1 MENSGGLLG
10 RRYFFRAK
18 QFDTI
23 SRTLDG
29 ALNGKRMF
37 DYQDTLQK
45 LNENL
50 PLTSKFTYVHDVLK
64 QRYPFVNRIAA
75 ALYDPATDVV
85 KTFVHSSGGEQPLTH
100 YQARLSDSTSLKEIR
115 DRGQPRVVN
124 DLDIFIAGTQQH
136 TRKIADQGYASSY
149 TLPMYLEGHFFGF
162 LFFNSYQKNPF
173 DNETL
178 HYLDVFGHLITL
190 VITSELTAFK
200 NLLAT
205 MKTAKDIS
213 HCRDGETGSHLDR
226 MAHYARLI
234 ALSIAEQYDFD
245 DEFIEKL
252 FLFSPLHD
260 IGKIGT
266 PDRVLLK
273 PGKLDDE
280 ELAIMRQHTIEGR
293 YIIDH
298 MLENFQ
304 LQDMASVDILRN
316 IAELHH
322 EAVNGSGYP
331 RGLKGPEIPIEA
343 RIVAVADVFDA
354 LTSRR
359 PYKPAWT
366 NQEAFEML
374 MKLSGVKLD
383 EACVN
388 ALIENSQAIEKIQ
401 QQFREDPYG

>member
-1 MENSGGLLG
+1 
-10 RRYFFRAK
+10 
-18 QFDTI
+18 
-23 SRTLDG
+23 
-29 ALNGKRMF
+29 MF

-50 PLTSKFTYVHDVLK
+50 PLTSKFAYVHDVLK
-64 QRYPFVNRIAA
+64 QRYPFVDRIAA
-75 ALYDPATDVV
+75 ALYDPDTDIV
-85 KTFVHSSGGEQPLTH
+85 KTFVHSSGDAVPLMH
-100 YQARLSDSTSLKEIR
+100 YQAKLSDSASLKEIY
-115 DRGQPRVVN
+115 DRGRPRVVT
-124 DLDIFIAGTQQH
+124 DLGIFRDGTQEH
-136 TRKIADQGYASSY
+136 TRKISAQGYASSY
-149 TLPMYLEGHFFGF
+149 TLPMYLEGRFFGF
-162 LFFNSYQKNPF
+162 LFFNSYRENPF
-173 DNETL
+173 DSDVL

-190 VITSELTAFK
+190 VITSELTALK

-205 MKTAKDIS
+205 VKTAKDIT
-213 HCRDGETGSHLDR
+213 HCRDGETGTHLDR

-234 ALSIAEQYDFD
+234 ARTIADKYSFD

-252 FLFSPLHD
+252 FLFAPLHD

-273 PGKLDDE
+273 PGKLDDQ
-280 ELAIMRQHTIEGR
+280 ELAIMQRHTLEGR
-293 YIIDH
+293 TIIDH

-304 LQDMASVDILRN
+304 LEDMTSVDILRN

-331 RGLKGPEIPIEA
+331 RGLKGEAIPIEA

-366 NQEAFEML
+366 NEEAFDML
-374 MKLSGVKLD
+374 QKLSGVKLD
-383 EACVN
+383 ADCVD
-388 ALIENSQAIEKIQ
+388 ALVNNIREIETIQ
-401 QQFREDPYG
+401 RQFKEDPYG